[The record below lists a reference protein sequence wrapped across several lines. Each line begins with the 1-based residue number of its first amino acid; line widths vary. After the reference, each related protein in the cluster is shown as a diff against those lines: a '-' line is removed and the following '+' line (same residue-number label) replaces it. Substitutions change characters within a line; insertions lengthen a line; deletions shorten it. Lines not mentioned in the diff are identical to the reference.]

1 MRLTSGRIR
10 RMIIALRWHSN
21 SYYLTGFIMT
31 VRNGL
36 YSIRIEMKDGARGR
50 ATGVIV
56 LLDGQILG
64 GDTHFYYTGSYT
76 FKNGK
81 WRGELITHQ
90 HAEALGVTPLFGGR
104 EVACGFTGTYSD
116 GESGGRRSR
125 SRWENQRSVSCQADA
140 KVIVIAGKERP

>member
-1 MRLTSGRIR
+1 VPPFLDFAFFHRFDLFNELGALHWR
-10 RMIIALRWHSN
+10 RHLH
-21 SYYLTGFIMT
+21 YLTGSIMT

-64 GDTHFYYTGSYT
+64 DDTHFYYTGSYT

-81 WRGELITHQ
+81 WP
-90 HAEALGVTPLFGGR
+90 V
-104 EVACGFTGTYSD
+104 
-116 GESGGRRSR
+116 
-125 SRWENQRSVSCQADA
+125 N
-140 KVIVIAGKERP
+140 